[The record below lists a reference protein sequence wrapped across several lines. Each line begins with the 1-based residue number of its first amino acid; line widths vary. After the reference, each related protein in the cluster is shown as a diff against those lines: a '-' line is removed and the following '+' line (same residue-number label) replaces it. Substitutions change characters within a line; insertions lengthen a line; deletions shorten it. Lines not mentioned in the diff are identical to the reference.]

1 MQRSDC
7 SMPDQARLLSLR
19 SFRHG
24 AGASNSPKVPGYPFR
39 ACRVLG
45 SREGRCAEA
54 RALRM
59 AHRCSLR
66 QSQMP
71 RPLRLRISGLTAR
84 PIRSLST
91 LRDHGHPWTT
101 TQDSL
106 PVWRPPPFTVGTFT
120 RGLRFK
126 VSGATSFLFDQA
138 FLARCDLRA
147 SAGAATWSRSS
158 QPWASSP
165 RSLGEDLMI
174 SSGVRIER
182 RACSTGRHASRLHG
196 AHGRRRTRVCRRRTR
211 VCRRTAVVAARRPGS
226 RDEPTSDRRR
236 AGARPVGPR
245 PLGKVSPTPSSRT
258 E

>member
-24 AGASNSPKVPGYPFR
+24 AGASSSPKVPGYPFR

-71 RPLRLRISGLTAR
+71 RPLRWRISGLTAR
-84 PIRSLST
+84 PTRSLST
-91 LRDHGHPWTT
+91 LRDHGHPWTI

-138 FLARCDLRA
+138 FLALC
-147 SAGAATWSRSS
+147 
-158 QPWASSP
+158 
-165 RSLGEDLMI
+165 
-174 SSGVRIER
+174 
-182 RACSTGRHASRLHG
+182 
-196 AHGRRRTRVCRRRTR
+196 
-211 VCRRTAVVAARRPGS
+211 
-226 RDEPTSDRRR
+226 DRRVQVDR
-236 AGARPVGPR
+236 GFRGRPAH
-245 PLGKVSPTPSSRT
+245 SPAPCTDAPFSGF
-258 E
+258 

>member
-24 AGASNSPKVPGYPFR
+24 AGASSSPKVPGYPFR
-39 ACRVLG
+39 TCRVLG

-71 RPLRLRISGLTAR
+71 RPLRWRISGLTAR

-138 FLARCDLRA
+138 FLARCDRRVEADQVDSDAPLI
-147 SAGAATWSRSS
+147 SA
-158 QPWASSP
+158 P
-165 RSLGEDLMI
+165 
-174 SSGVRIER
+174 
-182 RACSTGRHASRLHG
+182 
-196 AHGRRRTRVCRRRTR
+196 
-211 VCRRTAVVAARRPGS
+211 
-226 RDEPTSDRRR
+226 SDRGRQKVDHAIQVSEGETQFLRR
-236 AGARPVGPR
+236 LSEDGLAR
-245 PLGKVSPTPSSRT
+245 
-258 E
+258 

>member
-24 AGASNSPKVPGYPFR
+24 AGASSSPKVPGYPFR
-39 ACRVLG
+39 TCRVLG

-71 RPLRLRISGLTAR
+71 RPLRWRISGLTAR

-91 LRDHGHPWTT
+91 LRDHGHPWTI

-138 FLARCDLRA
+138 FLARCDLRVWLTRQVHTQLTPLRLCPQPRC
-147 SAGAATWSRSS
+147 SQLGSS
-158 QPWASSP
+158 SFIFVFVHIPNP
-165 RSLGEDLMI
+165 EILN
-174 SSGVRIER
+174 VTVNT
-182 RACSTGRHASRLHG
+182 CGR
-196 AHGRRRTRVCRRRTR
+196 
-211 VCRRTAVVAARRPGS
+211 
-226 RDEPTSDRRR
+226 
-236 AGARPVGPR
+236 
-245 PLGKVSPTPSSRT
+245 
-258 E
+258 